1 MNEGK
6 RTLPPGHRWVA
17 AASYRESI
25 GGGESLL
32 RADVIRCEGCGV
44 RSYWCAHDCRYYV
57 DVDEDIFR
65 DVLPS
70 CEEERVRSR
79 AGKEDP
85 RVLVQKA
92 IAVLGDVVLAVG
104 DGAFGDLWDLADD
117 AVHTVVSAAAT
128 AVRDGLVPPTLVVDR
143 DGASLVLDG
152 RGLVHVAG
160 GAEIV
165 ITEQHE
171 TDGPSLGA
179 VLVASHVWFWG
190 EIAAGL
196 VARLKSGA
204 QEAT

>member
-6 RTLPPGHRWVA
+6 RKLPPGHRWVA
-17 AASYRESI
+17 APSYRESI

-44 RSYWCAHDCRYYV
+44 RSYWCRHDCRYYV

-70 CEEERVRSR
+70 CEEERARSR
-79 AGKEDP
+79 AGKEDRGALLP
-85 RVLVQKA
+85 KA
-92 IAVLGDVVLAVG
+92 VAVLGDVVLALG
-104 DGAFGDLWDLADD
+104 DGPFGDLWDVADD
-117 AVHTVVSAAAT
+117 AVHTAVSAAAT

-143 DGASLVLDG
+143 DGASLVLDS
-152 RGLVHVAG
+152 RGLVHVAQDR
-160 GAEIV
+160 EIV
-165 ITEQHE
+165 VTEQHE
-171 TDGPSLGA
+171 TDGPSLGT
-179 VLVASHVWFWG
+179 VVVAGHVWFWG

-204 QEAT
+204 QEAN